1 MTLQSVLPPA
11 AAEVT
16 TNVASGDAN
25 VTPEVVDPSVPP
37 QGPAAEEPKVDAV
50 ADESFAQKLALIARR
65 DRELRTRENRL
76 KDQMAQLEQLKDPK
90 YLEYLEA
97 KKSKNPIKTWE
108 ALGYTFEE
116 ATQFVLNDQKPTQE
130 KIVADL
136 QQQLAEL
143 NEKLAAKEAG
153 EKDQADATIIQRAK
167 HDLKAYID
175 DAGDTYELIREN
187 NAYGEVWDVI
197 EGYYEQH
204 GKILPHEEA
213 CQHVE
218 KYFEDYVTKM
228 KGLKKFAAKPPEAN
242 ADNGSSGQKIIEPPK
257 TLTNKLNSTQ
267 SPSEAPQE
275 YLSDEDSKARSAEF
289 LRQELAKRKALLEK
303 VAP

>member
-11 AAEVT
+11 AAESP

-25 VTPEVVDPSVPP
+25 LTPEAVDASAPP
-37 QGPAAEEPKVDAV
+37 QEPAAEEPKVDAV

-65 DRELRTRENRL
+65 DRELRTRETRL
-76 KDQMAQLEQLKDPK
+76 KEQMAQLDQLKDPK

-116 ATQFVLNDQKPTQE
+116 ATQFVLNDQKPTTE
-130 KIVADL
+130 KVIADL
-136 QQQLAEL
+136 QAEIKAL
-143 NEKLAAKEAG
+143 REEKET
-153 EKDQADATIIQRAK
+153 EKASAQEREGATIIQRAK

-242 ADNGSSGQKIIEPPK
+242 ADNGSSDQKIIESPK

-267 SPSEAPQE
+267 SPSEAPKE
-275 YLSDEDSKARSAEF
+275 YLSDDESKARSAEF